1 MIYSICYVSTCDP
14 TLEQDDVKALFKQ
27 TESANNKANIGGILL
42 YSEGNFFQILECD
55 SNHKDVIINL
65 FDKIKDDSRHYDV
78 MKIFEKTTPSR
89 SFSKYHSDFK
99 AIENP
104 ANIKELYNFLKLEK
118 QNNPEGYSQIAYL
131 AQKFL
136 TLI

>member
-1 MIYSICYVSTCDP
+1 
-14 TLEQDDVKALFKQ
+14 
-27 TESANNKANIGGILL
+27 
-42 YSEGNFFQILECD
+42 
-55 SNHKDVIINL
+55 
-65 FDKIKDDSRHYDV
+65 